1 LHDKAAVS
9 AYNACMQNP
18 LESTTQHTGP
28 VMPTANGG
36 AAAVPLWSETALSAF
51 NKALI
56 VSLIVHA
63 LVIFGLKFKLPEVKA
78 FKMPPASIEVV
89 LVNSKSKTKP
99 QKADAF
105 AQANLDGGGNTD
117 EKVRAKSNLPS
128 TKDSPEIIAQEEAQA
143 RQKVKELEEQTKTLM
158 TKLKSKR
165 SIDQNPDPVKPEKKD
180 TATAAGAL
188 ATTINSSLLE
198 SQLEAQIARDLKAYQ
213 QRPKRTFIGARTQ
226 EHRFAAYVE
235 AWREH
240 IEKIGT
246 ENFPAA
252 AKEKKLYGQLQ
263 LTVGIKFDGTVES
276 IDFNKSSGHRILDAA
291 AERIVQLAA
300 PFKPFPPEIHK
311 DTDVLHITRTWTF
324 TRADQLISE
333 GSD

>member
-1 LHDKAAVS
+1 LHDKVVDS
-9 AYNACMQNP
+9 AYNACMKSPQDPATNID
-18 LESTTQHTGP
+18 SRI
-28 VMPTANGG
+28 MP
-36 AAAVPLWSETALSAF
+36 AAADGSAVVAVPLWSEAAASAF
-51 NKALI
+51 NKALV

-63 LVIFGLKFKLPEVKA
+63 IVIFGLKFKMPEVKA
-78 FKMPPASIEVV
+78 LKLPPASIEVV

-128 TKDSPEIIAQEEAQA
+128 TRDSPEIISQQEAQA
-143 RQKVKELEEQTKTLM
+143 QQRVKELEDQTKTLM
-158 TKLKSKR
+158 TKLKSKKV
-165 SIDQNPDPVKPEKKD
+165 IEQNPEPLKPDKKD
-180 TATAAGAL
+180 PAIVAGAI
-188 ATTINSSLLE
+188 ATSLSSSQLE

-235 AWREH
+235 AWRER
-240 IEKIGT
+240 IEKVGT
-246 ENFPAA
+246 ENFPPA

-263 LTVGIKFDGTVES
+263 LTVGIKADGTVES

-300 PFKPFPPEIHK
+300 PFKPFPLEIRK

-333 GSD
+333 